1 MRTTKSSRTPVPA
14 SRRSRP
20 RSAKQLSLLDIIA
33 RQERKQAREEREQ
46 RRLQRAVDAVVRQP
60 RLRMAKM
67 HACACS
73 TTRVEF
79 LADAHRNARYVG

>member
-20 RSAKQLSLLDIIA
+20 RSTRQLSLLDIIA
-33 RQERKQAREEREQ
+33 RQERKQAREEREL

-67 HACACS
+67 RACGCS
-73 TTRVEF
+73 ATRPQF
-79 LADAHRNARYVG
+79 LTDAQRNARYAG